1 MGTADI
7 ANSPVLLAEVRR
19 HLPSLQAIAKWPAGT
34 AGVMR
39 VIGSRF
45 GLFPQPERSEE
56 EWESWWGDYRDA
68 LQDIPLPALEAA
80 MVEWVRKPDAQFLP
94 KPGELRYMA
103 LQTQTREALA
113 YQRARQAVD
122 TEQPFVGERMHIQ
135 APPKREV
142 PQPTAA
148 DKARVKAWAAE
159 FIAAQDAKTPPP
171 TMRPNYGPIDET
183 GITPELRAL
192 VERQR
197 TA

>member
-1 MGTADI
+1 MGTAEI
-7 ANSPVLLAEVRR
+7 ARTPALLAEAKRI
-19 HLPSLQAIAKWPAGT
+19 LPGLEAQAKWPAG
-34 AGVMR
+34 AEGVKR

-45 GLFPQPERSEE
+45 GLYPQPTRDAG
-56 EWESWWGDYRDA
+56 EWTAWWSDYLSA

-122 TEQPFVGERMHIQ
+122 TEQPFVGERMHVQ
-135 APPKREV
+135 APPKREI